1 MLNGRRTWMW
11 DHGDRFWWFVGLVA
25 VIALWALVVWL
36 IVSAVRR
43 PGGGAP
49 AGSSPV
55 APASST
61 RQTPEQILAE
71 RLARGEIDPDDYR
84 LRLETLRASPPDAA
98 PPS

>member
-11 DHGDRFWWFVGLVA
+11 DHGDRVWWFVGLLA
-25 VIALWALVVWL
+25 VIALWAVVVWL
-36 IVSAVRR
+36 IVGAVRR

-49 AGSSPV
+49 VESGPA
-55 APASST
+55 APASPA
-61 RQTPEQILAE
+61 RPTPEQILAE

-84 LRLETLRASPPDAA
+84 LRLETLRALPPDTA